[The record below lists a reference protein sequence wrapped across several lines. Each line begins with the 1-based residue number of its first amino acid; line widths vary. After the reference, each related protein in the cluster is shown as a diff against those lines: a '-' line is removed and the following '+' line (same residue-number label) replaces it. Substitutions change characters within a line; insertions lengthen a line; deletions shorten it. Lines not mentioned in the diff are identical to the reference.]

1 MLESRHCSVHL
12 LPESAS
18 DAWVTGTMTEH
29 HSEGGRLVMVIVV
42 MVFPQVCERVG
53 QWVCSN
59 HSSLSVTVSGDNTLL
74 LTGDCAMLNVSYYN
88 PIGQL

>member
-29 HSEGGRLVMVIVV
+29 HSEGGRLVIVIVV

-53 QWVCSN
+53 QDD
-59 HSSLSVTVSGDNTLL
+59 GR
-74 LTGDCAMLNVSYYN
+74 
-88 PIGQL
+88 